1 MVSNIRQRIVPTM
14 KALKTLSIVSAVAF
28 SYVLL
33 YELNETL
40 FSALGYSEGVS
51 WIYLPSG
58 LRLVFV
64 LLFVEW
70 GSIGIAMASL
80 FISYWYQFH
89 GDGLT
94 ILGAGM
100 ISGFA
105 PWLARAICVDA
116 FKLDVDLANLTVPTL
131 MKMAIVFSVLSP
143 VLHQIW
149 YVWRGVT
156 QDFISSVAVMAIG
169 DLVGT
174 MIMLY
179 LAKRI
184 LMALPPIGT
193 TERS

>member
-1 MVSNIRQRIVPTM
+1 M
-14 KALKTLSIVSAVAF
+14 KATKHLAIVSTVAV

-33 YELNETL
+33 YLLNDTL
-40 FSALGYSEGVS
+40 FSALGYGEGVS

-70 GSIGIAMASL
+70 GAVGITLASL
-80 FISYWYQFH
+80 FISYCYQFH

-94 ILGAGM
+94 ILGAGL
-100 ISGFA
+100 ISGIA
-105 PWLARAICVDA
+105 PWLARALCVDA

-131 MKMAIVFSVLSP
+131 IKMAIIFSVLSP

-149 YVWRGVT
+149 YVWRDVT
-156 QDFISSVAVMAIG
+156 PDFFSSVAVMAIG

-174 MIMLY
+174 LIMLF

-184 LMALPPIGT
+184 LMALPTLGAADPT
-193 TERS
+193 